1 MTLRPLVVV
10 DISRKVAAEPGYTA
24 SVADVLAWEAEH
36 GRVPAG
42 AAVLF
47 RSDWSRRWGEYLVE
61 GKMPAVFPGVGLPA
75 LQFLHQNRSILLHG
89 HEPLDTDSTPTLEGE
104 AWLMHHNF
112 MQAEGVAN
120 LHQLPPAGCLLSTG
134 FAKLQGGSGGFAR
147 YVAICPGDWPHGVSI
162 AEAPGAP
169 LPVQAAPLRRG
180 ADGVLRPTV
189 GAAPTQY
196 CEGSASLGCP
206 PVP

>member
-1 MTLRPLVVV
+1 M
-10 DISRKVAAEPGYTA
+10 
-24 SVADVLAWEAEH
+24 
-36 GRVPAG
+36 
-42 AAVLF
+42 
-47 RSDWSRRWGEYLVE
+47 
-61 GKMPAVFPGVGLPA
+61 FPGVSLEV
-75 LQFLHQNRSILLHG
+75 LRFLHLERSIQFHG
-89 HEPLDTDSTPTLEGE
+89 HEPLDTDSTPSLEGE

-120 LHQLPPAGCLLSTG
+120 LHQLPPTGCLLSTG
-134 FAKLQGGSGGFAR
+134 FAKLQGGSGGYAR

-189 GAAPTQY
+189 GAVPTQY

>member
-1 MTLRPLVVV
+1 MGLEALR
-10 DISRKVAAEPGYTA
+10 
-24 SVADVLAWEAEH
+24 
-36 GRVPAG
+36 
-42 AAVLF
+42 
-47 RSDWSRRWGEYLVE
+47 
-61 GKMPAVFPGVGLPA
+61 
-75 LQFLHQNRSILLHG
+75 FLHLERAIQFHG
-89 HEPLDTDSTPTLEGE
+89 HEPLDTDRLGLGLGLGFRLALTLTPTPTLTPTLAPTLSSTPSLEGE

-134 FAKLQGGSGGFAR
+134 FAKLLGGSGGYAR

-162 AEAPGAP
+162 ADAPGAP

-206 PVP
+206 PAP